1 MHFPSFDPLL
11 QSESSGQGQPILS
24 SSGTSRRKPRE
35 IGSSE
40 GGVHFDSMGWNTSIS
55 GPVMHSGMDSMNG
68 HYGNNAALTSI
79 GTVPFQQMPSGEVA
93 SFDSSQQSQPLHE
106 NHGNYRLE
114 VHQYEHHP
122 QSYVFPQHQQPNQ
135 QLLMRPPFLGGGP
148 NANELPSVTH
158 MPPVAAPHN
167 AFVYDPSSA
176 SFHSNSSQRPR
187 MVPQQQY
194 GAYFQHQQQ
203 QFHHHQPQQQAYI
216 CGGGGLMFS
225 PDATVSSN
233 TSPYRVP
240 TNKHTPS
247 SSQSIMKQV
256 QPHHYKQATFPMK
269 HPAFYTQVSNG
280 FRQYDPI
287 QMRPSIERPLLRLS
301 VALIDVYKN
310 INKSYYEERAAEMR
324 MKKEMQQAS
333 VVAQKQHMPQ
343 RPHSPPQRRGT
354 TQKDHQ
360 PASSQWDNEESDYI
374 IREGELFYDR
384 YIIQER
390 IGKGSFGQVIR
401 AHDTV
406 TTRDVA
412 IKIIKSK
419 APFRIQAQTEIEL
432 LLSLREMDSD
442 DQNNI
447 GA

>member
-1 MHFPSFDPLL
+1 M
-11 QSESSGQGQPILS
+11 SSCFI
-24 SSGTSRRKPRE
+24 
-35 IGSSE
+35 
-40 GGVHFDSMGWNTSIS
+40 
-55 GPVMHSGMDSMNG
+55 PVIKSTGAVAG
-68 HYGNNAALTSI
+68 AAGATGL
-79 GTVPFQQMPSGEVA
+79 
-93 SFDSSQQSQPLHE
+93 
-106 NHGNYRLE
+106 
-114 VHQYEHHP
+114 
-122 QSYVFPQHQQPNQ
+122 
-135 QLLMRPPFLGGGP
+135 
-148 NANELPSVTH
+148 
-158 MPPVAAPHN
+158 VAATGL
-167 AFVYDPSSA
+167 
-176 SFHSNSSQRPR
+176 
-187 MVPQQQY
+187 
-194 GAYFQHQQQ
+194 GA
-203 QFHHHQPQQQAYI
+203 AGGAGG
-216 CGGGGLMFS
+216 GGGGLLFS
-225 PDATVSSN
+225 PD
-233 TSPYRVP
+233 TSPYRMP
-240 TNKHTPS
+240 SNKPHPS
-247 SSQSIMKQV
+247 SSQSNMMQV
-256 QPHHYKQATFPMK
+256 QPHHYKQSAYPRK
-269 HPAFYTQVSNG
+269 HPAFYTQVPNG

-287 QMRPSIERPLLRLS
+287 PMRPSIDRPLLRLS

-333 VVAQKQHMPQ
+333 VAAQKQQIPQ
-343 RPHSPPQRRGT
+343 RPHSPPKRRGI

-384 YIIQER
+384 YVIQER

-447 GA
+447 GT